1 MCYTS
6 KGLRVIMDEF
16 VVRGNLFELYG
27 GLLNENQRKVYEY
40 HVMDDMSFTEIGEE
54 LGVTRQAAQ
63 ELFRRADKKL
73 QSIEETLGLQHKLVS
88 IREKA
93 ERIFDL
99 SGDDSIRALAGEI
112 IDGV

>member
-6 KGLRVIMDEF
+6 KGLRVSMDEF

-63 ELFRRADKKL
+63 SCSVARIRSCRAQRKPSDF
-73 QSIEETLGLQHKLVS
+73 SIS
-88 IREKA
+88 W
-93 ERIFDL
+93 
-99 SGDDSIRALAGEI
+99 
-112 IDGV
+112 

>member
-1 MCYTS
+1 
-6 KGLRVIMDEF
+6 MDEF

-27 GLLNENQRKVYEY
+27 GLLNDNQRKVYEY

-73 QSIEETLGLQHKLVS
+73 QSIEETLRLQHKLTS

-93 ERIFDL
+93 ERIHALTEDT
-99 SGDDSIRALAGEI
+99 DIRNLAHEI
-112 IDGV
+112 IEGV

>member
-1 MCYTS
+1 
-6 KGLRVIMDEF
+6 MDEF

-27 GLLNENQRKVYEY
+27 GLLNDNQRKVYEY

-54 LGVTRQAAQ
+54 LRVTRQAAQ

-73 QSIEETLGLQHKLVS
+73 QSIEETPGLQHKLTS

-93 ERIFDL
+93 ERIH
-99 SGDDSIRALAGEI
+99 ALAEDTDIRDLAYEI
-112 IDGV
+112 IEGV